1 MKRLTGF
8 GLVGL
13 LFLASCASSDEAIAE
28 KDRKLQE
35 RAGENE
41 SLARQ
46 NADLK
51 STNLVMQ
58 TEIEAKNKELT
69 AKDTMPPPPC
79 AKPAA
84 MEPTNVGTK
93 SHVAH
98 AAPKSMK
105 VEVTDQDV
113 HCDTRPDGS
122 CLVRIA
128 GGATFASGSAT
139 LTKRGKEALKKIGDE
154 LKHTKGSIRIEGHT
168 DATPLTGKNKET
180 YGNNRNLSIARALAV
195 EDFLV
200 KDCKVPKTQIE
211 ETVGLGDAKPVDSAK
226 NKAAYAKNRRIDII
240 VKGA

>member
-1 MKRLTGF
+1 MKRLTGY

-13 LFLASCASSDEAIAE
+13 LFLAGCASNDEALAE

-35 RAGENE
+35 RASENE

-69 AKDTMPPPPC
+69 AKESMPAPV
-79 AKPAA
+79 KPAV
-84 MEPTNVGTK
+84 EPVNAGAK

-98 AAPKSMK
+98 AAPKAMK
-105 VEVTDQDV
+105 LDVSDQDV
-113 HCDTRPDGS
+113 HVDSRSDGS

-128 GGATFASGSAT
+128 GGATFAPGSAT
-139 LTKRGKEALKKIGDE
+139 LTKRGKEALRKVGEE
-154 LKHTKGSIRIEGHT
+154 LKHSKGSVRIEGHT

-180 YGNNRNLSIARALAV
+180 YGNNKNLSIARALAV
-195 EDFLV
+195 EDYLV
-200 KDCKVPKTQIE
+200 KECKVPKNQIE
-211 ETVGLGDAKPVDSAK
+211 ETVGLGDAKPVDAAK

-240 VKGA
+240 VRGA